1 MSRKVISYGVL
12 SDYEQDADGHTF
24 FGAGNSADGWTTTQD
39 YSDPNP
45 LTNFLRALFRL
56 PLEEREL
63 THSVGLKV
71 HYRTGED
78 VDPTVGQKYHV
89 DGGYQQDGVHGASGT
104 NMNRASWNVDFSL
117 FDEDGDF
124 EGATIKVDINPT
136 ARKDFLVFHYEE
148 DTEMFVAKDR
158 NGDLRVLETGNGNG
172 AEKGDVLQDSINLM
186 FFADLIDNDG
196 NARNGFQ
203 PWDMEHGQ
211 FDIEMSQIVKGFG
224 GSIFGTHPIHSSVT
238 VNVGDMLIPDMA

>member
-1 MSRKVISYGVL
+1 
-12 SDYEQDADGHTF
+12 
-24 FGAGNSADGWTTTQD
+24 
-39 YSDPNP
+39 
-45 LTNFLRALFRL
+45 
-56 PLEEREL
+56 
-63 THSVGLKV
+63 
-71 HYRTGED
+71 
-78 VDPTVGQKYHV
+78 
-89 DGGYQQDGVHGASGT
+89 
-104 NMNRASWNVDFSL
+104 
-117 FDEDGDF
+117 
-124 EGATIKVDINPT
+124 
-136 ARKDFLVFHYEE
+136 
-148 DTEMFVAKDR
+148 MFVAKDR